1 MAYPQKPPNTF
12 TDFGEP
18 TTTEEGPVRTRNIT
32 RKRMQRKSKRKRRRE
47 ARAS

>member
-1 MAYPQKPPNTF
+1 MAYPPKPRQTF

-18 TTTEEGPVRTRNIT
+18 TTSEEGPISTRNIS

>member
-1 MAYPQKPPNTF
+1 MAYPQKPRQSF
-12 TDFGEP
+12 TDFLEP